1 MENLQTDLNRWGEWA
16 VENEMR
22 INPDKC
28 KAVSFIKDRGKELRR
43 YYFGEK
49 LIPEENSFKYL

>member
-1 MENLQTDLNRWGEWA
+1 
-16 VENEMR
+16 MR